1 MCVCVRARAR
11 ALMHAHISMHF
22 CFQEVIE
29 LEHKQLMEV
38 SGKNWET
45 LYKKREKLEVENV
58 QKKFQ
63 AVDKYEDEIYRIT
76 VEHHEKFREVKIKLE
91 ADIQV

>member
-1 MCVCVRARAR
+1 MCVCVCVCGF
-11 ALMHAHISMHF
+11 MHVYISMHV

-29 LEHKQLMEV
+29 LEQKQLMEV
-38 SGKNWET
+38 NDKNWEA
-45 LYKKREKLEVENV
+45 LYKKRENLEVEHM

>member
-1 MCVCVRARAR
+1 
-11 ALMHAHISMHF
+11 MHV

-29 LEHKQLMEV
+29 LEQKQLMEV
-38 SGKNWET
+38 NDKNWEA
-45 LYKKREKLEVENV
+45 LYKKRENLEVEHM

>member
-1 MCVCVRARAR
+1 MYVCIRVCVFI
-11 ALMHAHISMHF
+11 HAHTHISMHV

-38 SGKNWET
+38 NDKNWEA
-45 LYKKREKLEVENV
+45 LYKKRDKLEVENM

-63 AVDKYEDEIYRIT
+63 AADKYEDEIYRIT

>member
-1 MCVCVRARAR
+1 MYV
-11 ALMHAHISMHF
+11 

-38 SGKNWET
+38 NKKKWEA
-45 LYKKREKLEVENV
+45 LYKKHEELELEHME
-58 QKKFQ
+58 KKFQ
-63 AVDKYEDEIYRIT
+63 AVDEYEDEIYRVA

-91 ADIQV
+91 TDIQVWLSCHYCLIVR

>member
-1 MCVCVRARAR
+1 
-11 ALMHAHISMHF
+11 MHV
-22 CFQEVIE
+22 CFQEVIG

-38 SGKNWET
+38 NDKNWEA
-45 LYKKREKLEVENV
+45 LYKKREKLEVEHM

-63 AVDKYEDEIYRIT
+63 AVDKYEDEIYRIA

-91 ADIQV
+91 TDIQV

>member
-1 MCVCVRARAR
+1 MCAC
-11 ALMHAHISMHF
+11 MHADFCMHV
-22 CFQEVIE
+22 CFQEVIG

-38 SGKNWET
+38 NDKNWEA
-45 LYKKREKLEVENV
+45 LYKKREKLEVEHM

-63 AVDKYEDEIYRIT
+63 AVDKYEDEIYRIA

-91 ADIQV
+91 TDIQV